1 MYFVPDIV
9 LDAGG
14 IAVSKAG
21 LCLLRAYILLGDQM
35 VNKIIK
41 NLFLLMIKANNKEG
55 TGTESAVNI
64 VESLDEIA
72 SGNLLENVT
81 FENED
86 FK

>member
-1 MYFVPDIV
+1 MV

-14 IAVSKAG
+14 IAVSKAD
-21 LCLLRAYILLGDQM
+21 LCLLRAYILLGEQM

-41 NLFLLMIKANNKEG
+41 NVFLLMIKVNNKEG
-55 TGTESAVNI
+55 SGTESAVNI

-72 SGNLLENVT
+72 SGSLLENVT
-81 FENED
+81 FENKD

>member
-1 MYFVPDIV
+1 
-9 LDAGG
+9 
-14 IAVSKAG
+14 
-21 LCLLRAYILLGDQM
+21 
-35 VNKIIK
+35 
-41 NLFLLMIKANNKEG
+41 MIKANNKEG

-72 SGNLLENVT
+72 SGSLLENVT